1 MVHVS
6 LRYLGMDGNCA
17 VRHLTVRYNGQ
28 ETPALDRLSFTL
40 GPTDRCAVVG
50 PAGAGKT
57 SLLHAMSGILSGQ
70 PYVDLQGSITLN
82 GEEVLRGISGSA
94 FPLVALL
101 PQDPAVVFSDLAPDV
116 ESEMRLTLRQAELPQ
131 EQWEERLERTVRAC
145 GIGGFSRRH
154 PRSLSGGETQLA
166 ALAILLVAGSPVICL
181 DEPCSSLDQERQV
194 ELSRLLS
201 ATLHDRAIIIT
212 ETTLTLPVLTCRSIM
227 VLDKG
232 RAIFQGTREQFWEQ
246 LSEFAE
252 VVDLGGWAETR
263 DAIGLLSAD
272 DFDRLVEGL
281 L

>member
-1 MVHVS
+1 M
-6 LRYLGMDGNCA
+6 
-17 VRHLTVRYNGQ
+17 
-28 ETPALDRLSFTL
+28 
-40 GPTDRCAVVG
+40 
-50 PAGAGKT
+50 
-57 SLLHAMSGILSGQ
+57 
-70 PYVDLQGSITLN
+70 
-82 GEEVLRGISGSA
+82 SGSA
-94 FPLVALL
+94 FPRVALL

-131 EQWEERLERTVRAC
+131 EQWEERLERTIRAC

-166 ALAILLVAGSPVICL
+166 ALATLLVADSPVVCL

>member
-1 MVHVS
+1 
-6 LRYLGMDGNCA
+6 MDGNCTI
-17 VRHLTVRYNGQ
+17 HDLTIRYNGR
-28 ETPALDRLSFTL
+28 ESAALDALTFTF
-40 GPTDRCAVVG
+40 GPREHCAVLG

-57 SLLHAMSGILSGQ
+57 SLLHAMSGLLSGQ
-70 PYVDLQGSITLN
+70 AFVHLSGSILLL
-82 GEEVLRGISGSA
+82 GGDVLQDNHGSA
-94 FPLVALL
+94 FPRVALL
-101 PQDPAVVFSDLAPDV
+101 PQNPSVVFSDLVPDV
-116 ESEMRLTLRQAELPQ
+116 ESELRLTLQQAQVPERH
-131 EQWEERLERTVRAC
+131 WERRVEDTLRAC
-145 GIGGFSRRH
+145 GISQLSRRP
-154 PRSLSGGETQLA
+154 PRSLSGGETQIA
-166 ALAILLVAGSPVICL
+166 ALATLLVAGSPVICL